1 MPRSSTPWNW
11 PHLVACLLVA
21 VTAVLLGFGALVTTY
36 EAAMAVPDWPA
47 TYGHN
52 MFLFPLAEWLH
63 GPWDLF
69 LEHGHRLLGA
79 LAGMITLVLAG
90 LVWWRGGSPAVRA
103 LAVAAV
109 LLVIG
114 QGVLGGARVLLDDK
128 TVAKVHAC
136 TGPLFFAVAV
146 ALATLTR
153 RNAAHSVYQLGVRQP
168 GVRRR
173 GAPWPAGWSAAAL
186 AVAAY
191 LQLVAGAQLRHLDRA
206 IDPGTF
212 HGLVALHVAGAVA
225 VLALVLG
232 VVSATARG
240 RHESPASWWWARGL
254 LLVIGGQW
262 MLGLA
267 TWAVKWGVPSGML
280 PEAWQFT
287 GPLVARSA
295 SGAAIVTGHVLLGML
310 ILGGSVVLA
319 IVSGGLGSVRL
330 GSVGLGSV
338 GLGSGELKRI
348 GVWRRGRVAE
358 ETVAGKERG
367 FA

>member
-1 MPRSSTPWNW
+1 VPGMLPRSSSPWNW

-79 LAGMITLVLAG
+79 LVGMITLGLAG
-90 LVWWRGGSPAVRA
+90 LVWWRGGSSAVRA
-103 LAVAAV
+103 LAVTAV
-109 LLVIG
+109 LLVIV

-153 RNAAHSVYQLGVRQP
+153 RSTAGSARSP
-168 GVRRR
+168 GRSRS
-173 GAPWPAGWSAAAL
+173 PAGWFASAL

-206 IDPGTF
+206 IDPATF
-212 HGLVALHVAGAVA
+212 HGLVSLHVVGAVA
-225 VLALVLG
+225 VLALAIG
-232 VVSATARG
+232 VVSATAGSR
-240 RHESPASWWWARGL
+240 REWPASWWWARGL
-254 LLVIGGQW
+254 LLVVGGQW

-267 TWAVKWGVPSGML
+267 TWTVKWGFPAGML
-280 PEAWQFT
+280 PEAWQSAD
-287 GPLVARSA
+287 PLVARSA
-295 SGAAIVTGHVLLGML
+295 AGAAIITAHVILGML

-319 IVSGGLGSVRL
+319 IVSGGL
-330 GSVGLGSV
+330 
-338 GLGSGELKRI
+338 ERI
-348 GVWRRGRVAE
+348 GVWRHGA
-358 ETVAGKERG
+358 VAGKERG